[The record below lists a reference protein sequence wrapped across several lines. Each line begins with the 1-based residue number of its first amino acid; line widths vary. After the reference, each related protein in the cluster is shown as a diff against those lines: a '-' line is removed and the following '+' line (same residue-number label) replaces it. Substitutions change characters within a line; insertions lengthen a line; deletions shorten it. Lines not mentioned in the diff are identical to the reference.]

1 MNEEQGAEFLNLYCL
16 ASGDDAYARIDG
28 FIKAYA
34 VFRLAYCL
42 MAANA
47 MIGSDEEAR
56 LQHTADIY
64 KTLLTQSRV
73 APISSSFSFATS

>member
-1 MNEEQGAEFLNLYCL
+1 MSSRRLSSSISTTAQVETMPA
-16 ASGDDAYARIDG
+16 ARIDG

-47 MIGSDEEAR
+47 MNGIR
-56 LQHTADIY
+56 
-64 KTLLTQSRV
+64 
-73 APISSSFSFATS
+73 